1 MAEHVTLEL
10 PLTARYAVTVR
21 AVAAS
26 MASAVGLSVDDIEDL
41 RLGVNEAV
49 SLLTDVD
56 DEDLGD
62 DARLHVT
69 FEVEPGRI
77 AVSARRSG
85 LSASVSEPEID
96 VLARRILDTV
106 VDEFSLGAD
115 GAVLLVKRV
124 SIDAP
129 S

>member
-1 MAEHVTLEL
+1 MAEQVTLEL
-10 PLTARYAVTVR
+10 PLTARYAITVR

-41 RLGVNEAV
+41 RLGVNEAI
-49 SLLTDVD
+49 SMLTDVD
-56 DEDLGD
+56 DADRGD
-62 DARLHVT
+62 EARLHVR

-77 AVSARRSG
+77 AVAVHRSG
-85 LSASVSEPEID
+85 LPSSVPMPEID
-96 VLARRILDTV
+96 VLAQRILDTV
-106 VDEFSLGAD
+106 VDDFSLGSD

-124 SIDAP
+124 SIDAA